1 VSVVTTELETWG
13 MEHAQGARLP
23 PTLRVLR
30 YHFYTYMRTWRS
42 SLTTSFLAPVLYLAA
57 MGVSLG
63 TLINHHV
70 GSVDH
75 VSYLSFVAPGLLAA
89 SAMQV
94 AASDSMYP
102 VMAAIKWIRTYFAM
116 LATPLRVRDVL
127 LGHFAWVT
135 VRLVLTAASY
145 LGVMAAFG
153 TVHSW
158 LAFLALPAA
167 VVTGLSFSAIISA
180 FAATQ
185 ENDQGF
191 ATISRMGLIPLFLLS
206 ATFFPLTQLPGWM
219 HPLAY
224 ATPLFHGVELSRM
237 LVLGQVH
244 WVSAMWDLIYLV
256 ALSVLGVVLA
266 RRQFAKRLLV

>member
-1 VSVVTTELETWG
+1 MTTDFETWG
-13 MEHAQGARLP
+13 MGSVQGTRLP

-57 MGVSLG
+57 MGVGLG
-63 TLINHHV
+63 GLINKHV
-70 GSVDH
+70 GTVDH
-75 VSYLSFVAPGLLAA
+75 VRYLSFVAPGLLAA

-102 VMAAIKWIRTYFAM
+102 VMAAIKWIRTYYAM
-116 LATPLRVRDVL
+116 LATPLRVLDVL

-135 VRLVLTAASY
+135 VRLILTAVTY

-153 TVHSW
+153 TVHSPLAVLAVPAAILTG
-158 LAFLALPAA
+158 LAFSS
-167 VVTGLSFSAIISA
+167 VISA

-191 ATISRMGLIPLFLLS
+191 ATVSRMGLVPLFLLS
-206 ATFFPLTQLPGWM
+206 ATFFPLSQLPGWM
-219 HPLAY
+219 HPVAY
-224 ATPLFHGVELSRM
+224 ATPLYHGVDLCRM
-237 LVLGQVH
+237 LVLGRVD
-244 WVSAMWDLIYLV
+244 WVSALFDVVYLV
-256 ALSVLGVVLA
+256 ALSGFGMLLA
-266 RRQFAKRLLV
+266 RRLFANRLVV

>member
-1 VSVVTTELETWG
+1 VTAGLETWG
-13 MEHAQGARLP
+13 IDHAQGARMP

-63 TLINHHV
+63 SLINHHV

-89 SAMQV
+89 SAMQI

-102 VMAAIKWIRTYFAM
+102 VMAAIKWERSYFAM

-135 VRLVLTAASY
+135 VRLTITSIPY

-153 TVHSW
+153 TVHS
-158 LAFLALPAA
+158 LLGLLALPAA
-167 VVTGLSFSAIISA
+167 IFTGLAFATVISA
-180 FAATQ
+180 FATTQ

-191 ATISRMGLIPLFLLS
+191 ATISRLVLIPLFLLS
-206 ATFFPLTQLPGWM
+206 ATFFPVSQLPGWM

-224 ATPLFHGVELSRM
+224 ATPLFHGVDLCRM
-237 LVLGQVH
+237 LVLGQVQ
-244 WVSAMWDLIYLV
+244 WGSALWDVFYLV
-256 ALSVLGVVLA
+256 ALSSVGLWLA
-266 RRQFAKRLLV
+266 QRLFVKRLVV

>member
-1 VSVVTTELETWG
+1 MTAELETWG
-13 MEHAQGARLP
+13 IDHAQGPALP

-30 YHFYTYMRTWRS
+30 YHWFTYLRTWRS

-57 MGVSLG
+57 MGVGLG
-63 TLINHHV
+63 SLINHHV
-70 GSVDH
+70 GTVDH
-75 VSYLSFVAPGLLAA
+75 VRYLSFVAPGLLAA

-94 AASDSMYP
+94 SASDSMYP
-102 VMAAIKWIRTYFAM
+102 VMAAIKWIRTYYAM
-116 LATPLRVRDVL
+116 LATPLRVLDVL

-135 VRLVLTAASY
+135 VRLILTAAAY

-153 TVHSW
+153 VVRSPLAVLAIPAAILTG
-158 LAFLALPAA
+158 LAFSA
-167 VVTGLSFSAIISA
+167 VISA

-224 ATPLFHGVELSRM
+224 ATPLYHGVDLCRM
-237 LVLGQVH
+237 LTLGSVD
-244 WVSAMWDLIYLV
+244 WASAGWDLGYLV
-256 ALSVLGVVLA
+256 VLSAVGLVLA
-266 RRQFAKRLLV
+266 RRLFARRLVV

>member
-1 VSVVTTELETWG
+1 
-13 MEHAQGARLP
+13 MP
-23 PTLRVLR
+23 PSLRVLR
-30 YHFYTYMRTWRS
+30 YHLYTYLRTWRS

-57 MGVSLG
+57 MGVGLG
-63 TLINHHV
+63 SLINHHV
-70 GSVDH
+70 GTVDH
-75 VSYLSFVAPGLLAA
+75 VRYLTFVAPGLLAA

-102 VMAAIKWIRTYFAM
+102 VMAAIKWIRTYYAM
-116 LATPLRVRDVL
+116 LATPLEVSDVL

-135 VRLVLTAASY
+135 TRLVLTAVTY

-153 TVHSW
+153 TVHSP
-158 LAFLALPAA
+158 LAVLAVPTAIL
-167 VVTGLSFSAIISA
+167 TGLSFSALISA

-206 ATFFPLTQLPGWM
+206 ATFFPISQLPGWM

-224 ATPLFHGVELSRM
+224 ATPLYHGVDLCRM
-237 LVLGQVH
+237 LTLGGVD
-244 WVSAMWDLIYLV
+244 WVSAAWDLVYLV
-256 ALSVLGVVLA
+256 ALTSAGVLLSRRLFA
-266 RRQFAKRLLV
+266 RRLVV

>member
-1 VSVVTTELETWG
+1 MTTDLETWG
-13 MEHAQGARLP
+13 MEFVQGTRLP

-63 TLINHHV
+63 SLINRHV

-75 VSYLSFVAPGLLAA
+75 VAYLSFVAPGLLAA

-102 VMAAIKWIRTYFAM
+102 VMAAIKWIRTYHAM
-116 LATPLRVRDVL
+116 LATPLRVTDVL

-135 VRLVLTAASY
+135 MRLILTAVTY

-153 TVHSW
+153 VVQSP
-158 LAFLALPAA
+158 LAIAAVPAA
-167 VVTGLSFSAIISA
+167 ILTGLSFSSIISA

-206 ATFFPLTQLPGWM
+206 ATFFPLSQLPGWM
-219 HPLAY
+219 HPVAY
-224 ATPLFHGVELSRM
+224 ATPLFHGVDLCRM
-237 LVLGQVH
+237 LVLGRVD
-244 WVSAMWDLIYLV
+244 WASAGWDLAYLV
-256 ALSVLGVVLA
+256 ALSGFGVLLA
-266 RRQFAKRLLV
+266 RRLFAKRLVV

>member
-1 VSVVTTELETWG
+1 
-13 MEHAQGARLP
+13 MDIAQGPHLP

-30 YHFYTYMRTWRS
+30 YHFYTYLRTWRS
-42 SLTTSFLAPVLYLAA
+42 SLTISFLAPVLYLAA

-63 TLINHHV
+63 SLINHHV
-70 GSVDH
+70 GTVDG

-116 LATPLRVRDVL
+116 LATPLRVSDVL

-135 VRLVLTAASY
+135 VRLTLTAGAY

-153 TVHSW
+153 TIHSGW
-158 LAFLALPAA
+158 APLALPAA
-167 VVTGLSFSAIISA
+167 ILTGLSFAAPITA

-191 ATISRMGLIPLFLLS
+191 ATLSRMGLIPLFLLS
-206 ATFFPLTQLPGWM
+206 GTFFPISQLPGWM
-219 HPLAY
+219 QPLAY
-224 ATPLFHGVELSRM
+224 ATPLYHGVDLCRM
-237 LVLGQVH
+237 LVLGGID
-244 WVSAMWDLIYLV
+244 WTSALWDVLYLV
-256 ALSVLGVVLA
+256 VLTAFGLLLA
-266 RRQFAKRLLV
+266 RRLFAKRLVI

>member
-1 VSVVTTELETWG
+1 
-13 MEHAQGARLP
+13 MEFVQGTRLP

-63 TLINHHV
+63 SLINRHV

-75 VSYLSFVAPGLLAA
+75 VAYLSFVAPGLLAA

-102 VMAAIKWIRTYFAM
+102 VMAAIKWIRTYHAM
-116 LATPLRVRDVL
+116 LATPLRVNDVL
-127 LGHFAWVT
+127 FGHFAWVT
-135 VRLVLTAASY
+135 VRLILTAVTY

-153 TVHSW
+153 VVQSP
-158 LAFLALPAA
+158 LAIAAVPAA
-167 VVTGLSFSAIISA
+167 IFTGLSFSSIISA

-206 ATFFPLTQLPGWM
+206 ATFFPLSQLPGWM
-219 HPLAY
+219 HPVAY
-224 ATPLFHGVELSRM
+224 ATPLFHGVDLCRM
-237 LVLGQVH
+237 LVLGRVD
-244 WVSAMWDLIYLV
+244 WASAAWDVAYLV
-256 ALSVLGVVLA
+256 ALSGFGVYLA
-266 RRQFAKRLLV
+266 RRLFEKRLVV

>member
-1 VSVVTTELETWG
+1 MDL
-13 MEHAQGARLP
+13 AQGTRLP

-63 TLINHHV
+63 SLINKHV

-75 VSYLSFVAPGLLAA
+75 VPYHSFVAPGLLAA

-116 LATPLRVRDVL
+116 LATPLRVIDVL
-127 LGHFAWVT
+127 LGHFSWVT
-135 VRLVLTAASY
+135 IRLIL
-145 LGVMAAFG
+145 
-153 TVHSW
+153 
-158 LAFLALPAA
+158 
-167 VVTGLSFSAIISA
+167 TGLSFSGIISA

-206 ATFFPLTQLPGWM
+206 ATFFPLRQLPGWM
-219 HPLAY
+219 HPVAY
-224 ATPLFHGVELSRM
+224 ATPLFHGVDLCRM
-237 LVLGQVH
+237 LVLGRVD
-244 WVSAMWDLIYLV
+244 WASAEWDVAYLV
-256 ALSVLGVVLA
+256 ALTGFGFVVA
-266 RRQFAKRLLV
+266 RRLFAKRLVV

>member
-1 VSVVTTELETWG
+1 
-13 MEHAQGARLP
+13 MEFVQGTRLP

-63 TLINHHV
+63 SLINRHV

-75 VSYLSFVAPGLLAA
+75 VPYLSFVAPGLLAA

-102 VMAAIKWIRTYFAM
+102 VMAAIKWIRTYHAM
-116 LATPLRVRDVL
+116 LATPLRVTDVL

-135 VRLVLTAASY
+135 VRLILTAVTY

-153 TVHSW
+153 VVQSP
-158 LAFLALPAA
+158 LAIAAVPAA
-167 VVTGLSFSAIISA
+167 ILTGLSFSSIISA

-206 ATFFPLTQLPGWM
+206 ATFFPLSQLPGWM
-219 HPLAY
+219 HPVAY
-224 ATPLFHGVELSRM
+224 ATPLFHGVDLCRM
-237 LVLGQVH
+237 LVLGRVD
-244 WVSAMWDLIYLV
+244 WASALWDFAYLV
-256 ALSVLGVVLA
+256 ALSGFGVFLA
-266 RRQFAKRLLV
+266 RRLFAKRLVV

>member
-1 VSVVTTELETWG
+1 MTTDFETWG
-13 MEHAQGARLP
+13 MDIAQGTRLP

-63 TLINHHV
+63 SLINKHV

-75 VSYLSFVAPGLLAA
+75 VPYLSFMAPGLLAA

-102 VMAAIKWIRTYFAM
+102 VMAAIKWIRTYYAM
-116 LATPLRVRDVL
+116 LATPLRVIDVL
-127 LGHFAWVT
+127 LGHFSWVT
-135 VRLVLTAASY
+135 VRLILTAVTY

-153 TVHSW
+153 TVHSP
-158 LAFLALPAA
+158 LAIAA
-167 VVTGLSFSAIISA
+167 VPVAILTGLSFSAIISA

-206 ATFFPLTQLPGWM
+206 ATFFPLRQLPGWM
-219 HPLAY
+219 HPVAY
-224 ATPLFHGVELSRM
+224 ATPLFHGVDLCRM
-237 LVLGQVH
+237 LVLGRLD
-244 WVSAMWDLIYLV
+244 WVSAGWDVAYLV
-256 ALSVLGVVLA
+256 ALTGFGLFLA
-266 RRQFAKRLLV
+266 RRLFAKRLVV

>member
-1 VSVVTTELETWG
+1 VTTELETWG
-13 MEHAQGARLP
+13 MDLAQGPRLP

-30 YHFYTYMRTWRS
+30 YHFYTYLRTWRS

-63 TLINHHV
+63 SLINKHV
-70 GSVDH
+70 GSVQH
-75 VSYLSFVAPGLLAA
+75 VPYLTFIAPGLLAA

-127 LGHFAWVT
+127 FGHFAWVT
-135 VRLVLTAASY
+135 ARLVLTAVSY

-153 TVHSW
+153 TVRSPM
-158 LAFLALPAA
+158 AALALPAA
-167 VVTGLSFSAIISA
+167 ILTGLSFSAVISA

-191 ATISRMGLIPLFLLS
+191 ATLSRMGLIPLFLLS

-219 HPLAY
+219 HPIAY
-224 ATPLFHGVELSRM
+224 ATPLFHGVDLCRM
-237 LVLGQVH
+237 LVLGAVH
-244 WVSAMWDLIYLV
+244 WTSALWDTLYLV
-256 ALSVLGVVLA
+256 ALTAFGVVLA
-266 RRQFAKRLLV
+266 RRLFAKRLVI

>member
-1 VSVVTTELETWG
+1 VTTDLETWG
-13 MEHAQGARLP
+13 MDTAQGNRLP

-63 TLINHHV
+63 SLINKHV
-70 GSVDH
+70 GTVDH
-75 VSYLSFVAPGLLAA
+75 VHYLSFVAPGLLAA
-89 SAMQV
+89 SAMQI

-102 VMAAIKWIRTYFAM
+102 VMAAIKWIRTYYAM
-116 LATPLRVRDVL
+116 LATPLRVLDVL

-135 VRLVLTAASY
+135 VRLILTAVTY

-153 TVHSW
+153 TVHST
-158 LAFLALPAA
+158 LAILALPAA
-167 VVTGLSFSAIISA
+167 VLTGLAFSSIISA

-191 ATISRMGLIPLFLLS
+191 ATLSRMGLIPLFLLS
-206 ATFFPLTQLPGWM
+206 ATFFPLSQLPGWM
-219 HPLAY
+219 HPVAY
-224 ATPLFHGVELSRM
+224 ATPLYHGVDLCRM
-237 LVLGQVH
+237 LVLGHVDSI
-244 WVSAMWDLIYLV
+244 SAIWDLVYLV
-256 ALSVLGVVLA
+256 ALIGVGFLLS
-266 RRQFAKRLLV
+266 RRLFAQRLVV

>member
-1 VSVVTTELETWG
+1 VTTDYETRG
-13 MEHAQGARLP
+13 MDIAQGAHLP

-42 SLTTSFLAPVLYLAA
+42 SLTVSFLAPVLYLAA

-63 TLINHHV
+63 SLINHHV
-70 GSVDH
+70 GSVQH
-75 VSYLSFVAPGLLAA
+75 VPYLTFVAPGLLAA

-116 LATPLRVRDVL
+116 LATPLRVLDVL

-135 VRLVLTAASY
+135 VRLVLTAVTY

-153 TVHSW
+153 TVHSPLALLAVPVAVLTG
-158 LAFLALPAA
+158 LAFSG
-167 VVTGLSFSAIISA
+167 VISA

-191 ATISRMGLIPLFLLS
+191 ATLSRMGLIPLFLLS

-219 HPLAY
+219 HPVAY
-224 ATPLFHGVELSRM
+224 ATPLYHGVDLCRM
-237 LVLGQVH
+237 LVLGRVD
-244 WVSAMWDLIYLV
+244 WTSAMWDALYL
-256 ALSVLGVVLA
+256 AVLTAFGLLLA
-266 RRQFAKRLLV
+266 RRLFAKRLVV